1 MCRSLI
7 EMAAEKTTTDG
18 SPIEMLKSVMLSTIN
33 VDGFA
38 LPVQQSKLC
47 LEMAFSL
54 LELFC

>member
-1 MCRSLI
+1 
-7 EMAAEKTTTDG
+7 MAAEKTTTDG

-33 VDGFA
+33 DDGFA